1 MFGNI
6 KGIIKF
12 EAIAPDTNYFIN
24 LLKNSCITTNNIQYK
39 KGKIIGSIYRTDF
52 IELKKIGEK
61 CSAQISILEKSGAI
75 FTVQK
80 YKKRAGLL
88 LGFLLSLFLVMY
100 MSNLIMIID
109 IYGNITITDK
119 QILSLLNDNGIHIGT
134 HISEIDLRN
143 AERKILSSSDKISW
157 IGIRARGSKLQVEIN
172 EMDSSPEIIPM
183 NIPCNIVA
191 AKDAQITEIRNV
203 YSGMLV
209 QMLNNGVKKGD
220 LLISGV
226 VENGKGGTYYS
237 HSIGEIIGKYTEKV
251 EFIQPYSDEEICF
264 SDTITQK
271 HLHFFGLKIPLS
283 FVKKDFELF
292 EYDEDI
298 TYLQLS
304 DLQFPIGIIYSK
316 YKPYTINEINYSAE
330 QTKAI
335 LMDKIYM
342 YELNFLKNDDI
353 KILNKDIEFNETEN
367 GMHAL
372 ITFTLEGNIGVSKE
386 IIIK

>member
-1 MFGNI
+1 MFSNI

-24 LLKNSCITTNNIQYK
+24 LLKKSCITSNDIQYK
-39 KGKIIGSIYRTDF
+39 TGKITGSIYRKDF
-52 IELKKIGEK
+52 IELKKIAEK

-75 FTVQK
+75 FTIQK

-88 LGFLLSLFLVMY
+88 IGFLTSLFLVIY
-100 MSNLIMIID
+100 MSDLVMIID
-109 IYGNITITDK
+109 IYGNNTITDK

-134 HISEIDLRN
+134 HISEIDLRT

-157 IGIRARGSKLQVEIN
+157 IGIRSRGSKLQVEIN
-172 EMDSSPEIIPM
+172 EMDNSPEIIPM

-191 AKDAQITEIRNV
+191 TKDAQITEIRNV

-237 HSIGEIIGKYTEKV
+237 HSIGEIIGRYTDKI
-251 EFIQPYSDEEICF
+251 EFVQPYSDEEICF

-283 FVKKDFELF
+283 IIKNNFELY

-316 YKPYTINEINYSAE
+316 YKPYTINEINYSSE
-330 QTKAI
+330 QAKAI

-342 YELNFLKNDDI
+342 YELNFLKKDDI
-353 KILNKDIEFNETEN
+353 KILNKEIEFKEAED

-372 ITFTLEGNIGVSKE
+372 ITFTLEGNIGASKE

>member
-1 MFGNI
+1 MFNNI

-24 LLKNSCITTNNIQYK
+24 LLKKSCITANNIQYK
-39 KGKIIGSIYRTDF
+39 NEKITGSIYRKDF
-52 IELKKIGEK
+52 IELKKLGEK
-61 CSAQISILEKSGAI
+61 CNAQISILEKRGAI

-88 LGFLLSLFLVMY
+88 IGFLMSLFLVMY
-100 MSNLIMIID
+100 MSDLVMIID
-109 IYGNITITDK
+109 IYGNTTITDK

-134 HISEIDLRN
+134 HISEINLRT

-157 IGIRARGSKLQVEIN
+157 IGIRAKGSKLQVEIN
-172 EMDSSPEIIPM
+172 EMDNSPEIIPM
-183 NIPCNIVA
+183 NIPCNIVSS
-191 AKDAQITEIRNV
+191 KDAQITEIRNV

-237 HSIGEIIGKYTEKV
+237 HSIGEIIGKYTEKI
-251 EFIQPYSDEEICF
+251 EFVQPYSDKEICF

-271 HLHFFGLKIPLS
+271 HLNFFGLKIPLS
-283 FVKKDFELF
+283 FIKNDFELY

-298 TYLQLS
+298 TYLQLY

-316 YKPYTINEINYSAE
+316 YKPYTISEINYSPE
-330 QTKAI
+330 QAKAI
-335 LMDKIYM
+335 LMDKINM
-342 YELNFLKNDDI
+342 YELNFLKKDDI
-353 KILNKDIEFNETEN
+353 KILNKEIEFKETEE
-367 GMHAL
+367 GMCAAT
-372 ITFTLEGNIGVSKE
+372 TFTLEGNIGVSKE